1 MAKILLTARR
11 RTRRILIFAM
21 RRWRSAHDAGEPAQ
35 AALFAGLAPYG
46 FGALAPVLDSLITL
60 FEASMERV
68 FRAGPARA
76 RTLSGDERRLLDLLE
91 TGAGPDRPD
100 RSPME
105 NVLQI
110 AIRSTRIMID
120 FIGRALPDDIGGG
133 SRRLYAD

>member
-21 RRWRSAHDAGEPAQ
+21 RRWQSAHDAGEPAQ

-60 FEASMERV
+60 FEASMERA

-91 TGAGPDRPD
+91 AGTAPNRPD
-100 RSPME
+100 RPME

-133 SRRLYAD
+133 SRRLYAV